1 MRFIKLKGAK
11 VPVLGFGTW
20 EVFGAEG
27 RQIVEEALALG
38 YRHIDTAQMYGNE
51 AEVGA
56 AIRSSGID
64 RAELFVT
71 TKIDNANHGREA
83 TRRSTEESLR
93 RLGAGY
99 IDLLLIHWPSR
110 EMPMAETLAAMAA
123 LKRDGKVRHLG
134 VSNFTTALL
143 AEAIDVHQADLLCNQ
158 VEYHPLLSQRA
169 VLAALRRYGMMLTA
183 YSPLAKGRVHH
194 HPTLIAIGKKY
205 GKTASQIAL
214 RWLIEQDGV
223 AAIPKASN
231 RTHMIEN
238 LAVVD
243 FALHPED
250 RAAIDQLG
258 SGSGRVND
266 IPGWSPAW
274 DTQ

>member
-1 MRFIKLKGAK
+1 MRFVELKGAK

-27 RQIVEEALALG
+27 RHTVEEALALG
-38 YRHIDTAQMYGNE
+38 YRHVDTAQMYGNE
-51 AEVGA
+51 AEVGS

-64 RAELFVT
+64 RTELFVT

-83 TRRSTEESLR
+83 TRSSTEESLR
-93 RLGAGY
+93 RLGTDY

-110 EMPMAETLAAMAA
+110 EISMAETLAAMAA
-123 LKRDGKVRHLG
+123 LKRDGEVRHLG

-143 AEAIDVHQADLLCNQ
+143 TEAVDANQADLLCDQ

-169 VLAALRRYGMMLTA
+169 VLAAVRRYGMMLTA
-183 YSPLAKGRVHH
+183 YSPLAKGNVNRQ
-194 HPTLIAIGKKY
+194 PALMAIGKKY

-223 AAIPKASN
+223 AVIPKASN
-231 RTHMIEN
+231 RTHMVEN
-238 LAVVD
+238 LAVFD
-243 FALHPED
+243 FALSQED
-250 RAAIDQLG
+250 HAAIDQLG
-258 SGSGRVND
+258 GASGRVND

-274 DTQ
+274 DTE